1 MCGEFAGDENATAI
15 LFGMGLD
22 AFSMS
27 AISVPRIKKN
37 IMSLEELM
45 RKSIES
51 GANITACTMSMEVMG
66 ITQEELIDGIG
77 YGGVGQYLGATENS
91 NTNLFI

>member
-1 MCGEFAGDENATAI
+1 MDN
-15 LFGMGLD
+15 
-22 AFSMS
+22 
-27 AISVPRIKKN
+27 
-37 IMSLEELM
+37 EEEKYYVF
-45 RKSIES
+45 R
-51 GANITACTMSMEVMG
+51 GAYEKEYNITACTMSMEVMG

>member
-1 MCGEFAGDENATAI
+1 
-15 LFGMGLD
+15 
-22 AFSMS
+22 
-27 AISVPRIKKN
+27 
-37 IMSLEELM
+37 
-45 RKSIES
+45 
-51 GANITACTMSMEVMG
+51 MSMEVMG